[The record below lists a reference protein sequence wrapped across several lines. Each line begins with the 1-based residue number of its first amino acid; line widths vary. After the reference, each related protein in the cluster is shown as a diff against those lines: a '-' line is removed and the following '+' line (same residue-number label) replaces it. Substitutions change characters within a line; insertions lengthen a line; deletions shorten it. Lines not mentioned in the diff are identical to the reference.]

1 MEPRTRRR
9 LGPRTGQS
17 HFIVVTGLSGAGKSQ
32 AIHAIEDLGY
42 FCVDNLPTSLVP
54 TLASLARRTGSVL
67 ENVAVVLDVREA
79 AFVAS
84 FPSAW
89 RKLRRMRGLK
99 PVLVFL
105 EAADDVLV
113 RRFSETRRPHPLA
126 HHRPMREGILDEREQ
141 MAPIRA
147 MADVIVDTTTLTVHE
162 LRETFLGLSRG
173 LREARRLQV
182 TLVSFGFKHGVPLES
197 DLVFDLR
204 YLPNPH
210 FEHRLRDLTGQDPP
224 VVKYMEKHAVTTES
238 VARLTSLLQ
247 FLIPLYATEGK
258 SYLTVALGCTGGQHR
273 SVYMAET
280 LRRSLASIAHTRL
293 HVRHRDL
300 VLRSQGGD
308 Q

>member
-17 HFIVVTGLSGAGKSQ
+17 RFIVVTGLSGAGKSQ

-54 TLASLARRTGSVL
+54 TLAALALRTGTDL
-67 ENVAVVLDVREA
+67 EKVAVVLDVREA
-79 AFVAS
+79 AFL
-84 FPSAW
+84 PSLPSTW
-89 RKLRRMRGLK
+89 RKLQRMRGLK
-99 PVLVFL
+99 PILIFL
-105 EAADDVLV
+105 EATDDILV

-162 LRETFLGLSRG
+162 LRETFLGISRG
-173 LREARRLQV
+173 LSETRRLQV

-210 FEHRLRDLTGQDPP
+210 FDPRLRDLTGRDLP
-224 VVKYMEKHAVTTES
+224 VVEYLEKHAVTTES

-247 FLIPLYATEGK
+247 FLIPHYATEGK
-258 SYLTVALGCTGGQHR
+258 SYLTVAVGCTGGQHR

-280 LRRSLASIAHTRL
+280 LRRSLASVEHTRL
-293 HVRHRDL
+293 HVRHRDM
-300 VLRSQGGD
+300 VPKG
-308 Q
+308 